1 MSPEKLLFIGSQ
13 TLVLRTMRLENVRR
27 FPSKQS
33 EDEIRDTK
41 EVLTQSWSPLQ
52 LANICNTEDVDTCRV
67 EKQLKFQRYLGT
79 KFDFES

>member
-27 FPSKQS
+27 FPSRQS
-33 EDEIRDTK
+33 ENEIRDTK
-41 EVLTQSWSPLQ
+41 EVLTQSWSSLQ
-52 LANICNTEDVDTCRV
+52 LANICNTEDVDTCRA
-67 EKQLKFQRYLGT
+67 EKQLKFQWYLGT